1 MSATPVTFSYSE
13 IQQQT
18 KKTVGTTDFSSSLLR
33 GLVRDT
39 EIDVN
44 VLGLGL
50 GLGGL
55 SSLVSTTLSTATP
68 AIDQV
73 LNTVLQTLGIGL
85 GQADVWMLGI
95 RCDGAV
101 LVI

>member
-1 MSATPVTFSYSE
+1 
-13 IQQQT
+13 
-18 KKTVGTTDFSSSLLR
+18 
-33 GLVRDT
+33 
-39 EIDVN
+39 
-44 VLGLGL
+44 
-50 GLGGL
+50 L

-73 LNTVLQTLGIGL
+73 LNTVLQTLGVGL

>member
-13 IQQQT
+13 IQQKT

-55 SSLVSTTLSTATP
+55 SSIVSTALSNATP

-73 LNTVLQTLGIGL
+73 LNTVLQTLGVGL

-101 LVI
+101 LVL